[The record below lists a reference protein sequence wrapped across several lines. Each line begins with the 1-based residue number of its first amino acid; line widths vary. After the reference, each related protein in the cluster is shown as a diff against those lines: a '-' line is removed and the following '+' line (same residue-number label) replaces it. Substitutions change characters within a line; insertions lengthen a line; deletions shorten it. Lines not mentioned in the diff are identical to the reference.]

1 MANAKGLSLRGGQRP
16 TWRPERE
23 ARGSALGVQSRSS
36 RLHRGKVTGEIA
48 TAFPRLPRRFAPRND
63 TSGGY
68 CGAPAPSSGLI
79 PLCKA
84 LNERRYRRNRSVRFY
99 RHLVRTGSAFPRL
112 PRRFAPRN
120 DTSGQRSNGNG
131 AAHRIGGTTAA
142 SRTGGAC
149 PAPTGPVRIER
160 RLVQIG
166 NAFPRLPRRFAP
178 RNDTSGQ
185 RSNGNG
191 AAHRIGGTTAASR
204 TGGACPAPTG
214 PVRIE
219 RRPVRIGSAFP
230 RLPRRFAPRNDT
242 SGQRSNGNGA
252 AHRIGV
258 TTAASR
264 TGGACPAPTGPVRIE
279 RRPTY
284 DPFFILQYS
293 LFIISS
299 IPLRGM
305 ANHMTKRPEIPCLSC
320 KFPQSRR
327 ICH

>member
-16 TWRPERE
+16 TW
-23 ARGSALGVQSRSS
+23 QSRSS

-160 RLVQIG
+160 R
-166 NAFPRLPRRFAP
+166 
-178 RNDTSGQ
+178 
-185 RSNGNG
+185 
-191 AAHRIGGTTAASR
+191 
-204 TGGACPAPTG
+204 PA
-214 PVRIE
+214 
-219 RRPVRIGSAFP
+219 
-230 RLPRRFAPRNDT
+230 
-242 SGQRSNGNGA
+242 
-252 AHRIGV
+252 
-258 TTAASR
+258 
-264 TGGACPAPTGPVRIE
+264 
-279 RRPTY
+279 Y

>member
-120 DTSGQRSNGNG
+120 DTSGGYCG
-131 AAHRIGGTTAA
+131 A
-142 SRTGGAC
+142 
-149 PAPTGPVRIER
+149 PAPSSGLIPLCKALNER
-160 RLVQIG
+160 RYRRNRSVRFYRHLV
-166 NAFPRLPRRFAP
+166 
-178 RNDTSGQ
+178 
-185 RSNGNG
+185 
-191 AAHRIGGTTAASR
+191 R
-204 TGGACPAPTG
+204 T
-214 PVRIE
+214 
-219 RRPVRIGSAFP
+219 GSAFP
-230 RLPRRFAPRNDT
+230 RLPRPLWGLAMTRQGSAAMGTVRRTASAVLLPLRGRAGHAPPLQGQCGLNDGRCESAMPSRDCHVASLLAMT
-242 SGQRSNGNGA
+242 RQGSAAMGTVRHTASAVLLPLRGRAWLSPPLQGQCGLNGG
-252 AHRIGV
+252 
-258 TTAASR
+258 
-264 TGGACPAPTGPVRIE
+264 
-279 RRPTY
+279 RRMIHSS
-284 DPFFILQYS
+284 FFSIHYS
-293 LFIISS
+293 LFHPS
-299 IPLRGM
+299 
-305 ANHMTKRPEIPCLSC
+305 PCGGW
-320 KFPQSRR
+320 QT
-327 ICH
+327 I

>member
-1 MANAKGLSLRGGQRP
+1 MFPRVIQAGSGIFSGRALACVVGEGQPVPALHRRKRQAVVKMANAKGLSLRGGQRP
-16 TWRPERE
+16 TW
-23 ARGSALGVQSRSS
+23 QSRSS

-112 PRRFAPRN
+112 PRPLWGLAMTR
-120 DTSGQRSNGNG
+120 Q
-131 AAHRIGGTTAA
+131 
-142 SRTGGAC
+142 
-149 PAPTGPVRIER
+149 
-160 RLVQIG
+160 
-166 NAFPRLPRRFAP
+166 
-178 RNDTSGQ
+178 
-185 RSNGNG
+185 
-191 AAHRIGGTTAASR
+191 
-204 TGGACPAPTG
+204 
-214 PVRIE
+214 
-219 RRPVRIGSAFP
+219 GSAAMGTV
-230 RLPRRFAPRNDT
+230 RHTESAVLLPLRGRAGHAPPLQGQYGLNGGRRMIH
-242 SGQRSNGNGA
+242 SS
-252 AHRIGV
+252 
-258 TTAASR
+258 
-264 TGGACPAPTGPVRIE
+264 
-279 RRPTY
+279 
-284 DPFFILQYS
+284 FFILQYS
-293 LFIISS
+293 LFLISS

>member
-1 MANAKGLSLRGGQRP
+1 MANAKGLSLRGGRRP

-120 DTSGQRSNGNG
+120 DTSGGYCG
-131 AAHRIGGTTAA
+131 A
-142 SRTGGAC
+142 
-149 PAPTGPVRIER
+149 PAPSSGLIPLCKALNER
-160 RLVQIG
+160 RYRRNRSVRFYRHLV
-166 NAFPRLPRRFAP
+166 
-178 RNDTSGQ
+178 
-185 RSNGNG
+185 
-191 AAHRIGGTTAASR
+191 R
-204 TGGACPAPTG
+204 T
-214 PVRIE
+214 
-219 RRPVRIGSAFP
+219 GSAFP
-230 RLPRRFAPRNDT
+230 RLPRPLWGLAMTRQGSAAMGTVRRTELAVLLPLRGRAWL
-242 SGQRSNGNGA
+242 SPPLQGQCGLNGG
-252 AHRIGV
+252 
-258 TTAASR
+258 
-264 TGGACPAPTGPVRIE
+264 
-279 RRPTY
+279 RRMIHSS
-284 DPFFILQYS
+284 FFSLPYS
-293 LFIISS
+293 LFLISS

>member
-1 MANAKGLSLRGGQRP
+1 MANAKGLSLRGGRRP

-112 PRRFAPRN
+112 PRPLWCLAMTR
-120 DTSGQRSNGNG
+120 Q
-131 AAHRIGGTTAA
+131 GGTAMGTVR
-142 SRTGGAC
+142 RTELAVLLPLRGRAWLSPPLQGQCGLNGG
-149 PAPTGPVRIER
+149 R
-160 RLVQIG
+160 RMIHSS
-166 NAFPRLPRRFAP
+166 FFSLP
-178 RNDTSGQ
+178 
-185 RSNGNG
+185 
-191 AAHRIGGTTAASR
+191 
-204 TGGACPAPTG
+204 
-214 PVRIE
+214 
-219 RRPVRIGSAFP
+219 
-230 RLPRRFAPRNDT
+230 
-242 SGQRSNGNGA
+242 
-252 AHRIGV
+252 
-258 TTAASR
+258 
-264 TGGACPAPTGPVRIE
+264 
-279 RRPTY
+279 
-284 DPFFILQYS
+284 YS
-293 LFIISS
+293 LFLISS

>member
-23 ARGSALGVQSRSS
+23 ARGSALGVQSRST

-166 NAFPRLPRRFAP
+166 NAFPRLPRPLWGLAMTRQ
-178 RNDTSGQ
+178 G
-185 RSNGNG
+185 G
-191 AAHRIGGTTAASR
+191 AAMGTVRRTA
-204 TGGACPAPTG
+204 
-214 PVRIE
+214 
-219 RRPVRIGSAFP
+219 SAV
-230 RLPRRFAPRNDT
+230 L
-242 SGQRSNGNGA
+242 
-252 AHRIGV
+252 
-258 TTAASR
+258 
-264 TGGACPAPTGPVRIE
+264 
-279 RRPTY
+279 
-284 DPFFILQYS
+284 L
-293 LFIISS
+293 
-299 IPLRGM
+299 PLRGRAGHAPPLQGQYGLNGGWYKSAM
-305 ANHMTKRPEIPCLSC
+305 P
-320 KFPQSRR
+320 SRD
-327 ICH
+327 CHGPFGASQ

>member
-16 TWRPERE
+16 TW
-23 ARGSALGVQSRSS
+23 QSRSS

-48 TAFPRLPRRFAPRND
+48 TAFPRLPRRFAPRNDTSGQRSNGNGAAHRIGGTTAASRTGLAVPAPTGPVRIERRPVRIGNAFPRLPRRFAPRND

-112 PRRFAPRN
+112 PRPLWGLAMTR
-120 DTSGQRSNGNG
+120 Q
-131 AAHRIGGTTAA
+131 
-142 SRTGGAC
+142 
-149 PAPTGPVRIER
+149 
-160 RLVQIG
+160 
-166 NAFPRLPRRFAP
+166 
-178 RNDTSGQ
+178 
-185 RSNGNG
+185 
-191 AAHRIGGTTAASR
+191 
-204 TGGACPAPTG
+204 
-214 PVRIE
+214 
-219 RRPVRIGSAFP
+219 GSAAMGTV
-230 RLPRRFAPRNDT
+230 RHTASAVLLPLRGRAWLSPPLQGQCGLNDGRRMIH
-242 SGQRSNGNGA
+242 SS
-252 AHRIGV
+252 
-258 TTAASR
+258 
-264 TGGACPAPTGPVRIE
+264 
-279 RRPTY
+279 
-284 DPFFILQYS
+284 FFSIHYS

>member
-16 TWRPERE
+16 TW
-23 ARGSALGVQSRSS
+23 QSRST

-120 DTSGQRSNGNG
+120 DTSGQHSHGNG

-142 SRTGGAC
+142 SRTGLA
-149 PAPTGPVRIER
+149 V
-160 RLVQIG
+160 
-166 NAFPRLPRRFAP
+166 
-178 RNDTSGQ
+178 
-185 RSNGNG
+185 
-191 AAHRIGGTTAASR
+191 
-204 TGGACPAPTG
+204 PAPTG

-219 RRPVRIGSAFP
+219 RRPA
-230 RLPRRFAPRNDT
+230 
-242 SGQRSNGNGA
+242 
-252 AHRIGV
+252 
-258 TTAASR
+258 
-264 TGGACPAPTGPVRIE
+264 
-279 RRPTY
+279 Y

>member
-16 TWRPERE
+16 TW
-23 ARGSALGVQSRSS
+23 QSRSS

-120 DTSGQRSNGNG
+120 DTSGRHS
-131 AAHRIGGTTAA
+131 
-142 SRTGGAC
+142 
-149 PAPTGPVRIER
+149 
-160 RLVQIG
+160 
-166 NAFPRLPRRFAP
+166 
-178 RNDTSGQ
+178 D
-185 RSNGNG
+185 GNG

-219 RRPVRIGSAFP
+219 RRPA
-230 RLPRRFAPRNDT
+230 
-242 SGQRSNGNGA
+242 
-252 AHRIGV
+252 
-258 TTAASR
+258 
-264 TGGACPAPTGPVRIE
+264 
-279 RRPTY
+279 Y

>member
-16 TWRPERE
+16 TW
-23 ARGSALGVQSRSS
+23 QSRSS

-120 DTSGQRSNGNG
+120 DTSGRRSNGNG

-142 SRTGGAC
+142 SRTGLA
-149 PAPTGPVRIER
+149 V
-160 RLVQIG
+160 
-166 NAFPRLPRRFAP
+166 
-178 RNDTSGQ
+178 
-185 RSNGNG
+185 
-191 AAHRIGGTTAASR
+191 
-204 TGGACPAPTG
+204 PAPTG

-219 RRPVRIGSAFP
+219 RRPA
-230 RLPRRFAPRNDT
+230 
-242 SGQRSNGNGA
+242 
-252 AHRIGV
+252 
-258 TTAASR
+258 
-264 TGGACPAPTGPVRIE
+264 
-279 RRPTY
+279 Y

>member
-120 DTSGQRSNGNG
+120 DTSGGYCGTPAPSSGLIPLCKALNERRYRRNRSVRFYR
-131 AAHRIGGTTAA
+131 HLV
-142 SRTGGAC
+142 RTGS
-149 PAPTGPVRIER
+149 
-160 RLVQIG
+160 
-166 NAFPRLPRRFAP
+166 AFPRLPRRFAP

-204 TGGACPAPTG
+204 TGLAVPAPTG

-219 RRPVRIGSAFP
+219 RRPA
-230 RLPRRFAPRNDT
+230 
-242 SGQRSNGNGA
+242 
-252 AHRIGV
+252 
-258 TTAASR
+258 
-264 TGGACPAPTGPVRIE
+264 
-279 RRPTY
+279 Y

-293 LFIISS
+293 LFLISS

>member
-16 TWRPERE
+16 TW
-23 ARGSALGVQSRSS
+23 QSRSS

-48 TAFPRLPRRFAPRND
+48 TAFPRLPRRFAPRNDTSGQRSNGNGAAHRIGGTTAASRTGGACPAPTGPVRIERRSVQIGSAFPRLPRRFAPRND

-120 DTSGQRSNGNG
+120 DTSGRRSNGNG

-166 NAFPRLPRRFAP
+166 
-178 RNDTSGQ
+178 
-185 RSNGNG
+185 
-191 AAHRIGGTTAASR
+191 
-204 TGGACPAPTG
+204 
-214 PVRIE
+214 
-219 RRPVRIGSAFP
+219 SAFP
-230 RLPRRFAPRNDT
+230 RLPRPLWGLAMTR
-242 SGQRSNGNGA
+242 QGNA
-252 AHRIGV
+252 VVHQ
-258 TTAASR
+258 
-264 TGGACPAPTGPVRIE
+264 CPPAVELKCTPSQGHFNSE
-279 RRPTY
+279 
-284 DPFFILQYS
+284 
-293 LFIISS
+293 
-299 IPLRGM
+299 G
-305 ANHMTKRPEIPCLSC
+305 
-320 KFPQSRR
+320 
-327 ICH
+327 

>member
-16 TWRPERE
+16 TW
-23 ARGSALGVQSRSS
+23 QSRST

-120 DTSGQRSNGNG
+120 DTSGRRSNGNG

-142 SRTGGAC
+142 SRTGLA
-149 PAPTGPVRIER
+149 V
-160 RLVQIG
+160 
-166 NAFPRLPRRFAP
+166 
-178 RNDTSGQ
+178 
-185 RSNGNG
+185 
-191 AAHRIGGTTAASR
+191 
-204 TGGACPAPTG
+204 PAPTG

-219 RRPVRIGSAFP
+219 RRPA
-230 RLPRRFAPRNDT
+230 
-242 SGQRSNGNGA
+242 
-252 AHRIGV
+252 
-258 TTAASR
+258 
-264 TGGACPAPTGPVRIE
+264 
-279 RRPTY
+279 Y